1 MKEVRKDG
9 WLIREFRDADEP
21 AVVKVWHRS
30 GRAAYT
36 FLPTWQAF
44 TLGQADRAFRAVIR
58 PTCDIWVAVS
68 DQQIVAFLAM
78 KGSCI
83 DRMYVDPDHQGR
95 GWGTRLLEFAK
106 QRSADG
112 LELHTHQQN
121 TRACAFY
128 ERHGFA
134 TVRFGTSP
142 PPERA
147 PDVEYHWRP
156 RAQTRIEVGSAP
168 RRDS

>member
-9 WLIREFRDADEP
+9 WLIRGFRDADEP

-44 TLGQADRAFRAVIR
+44 TLGQAD
-58 PTCDIWVAVS
+58 
-68 DQQIVAFLAM
+68 
-78 KGSCI
+78 
-83 DRMYVDPDHQGR
+83 
-95 GWGTRLLEFAK
+95 
-106 QRSADG
+106 
-112 LELHTHQQN
+112 
-121 TRACAFY
+121 RACAFY